1 VTTRQRLCE
10 LVKIVALFIVIFVL
24 PVIGGAITNN

>member
-1 VTTRQRLCE
+1 MTTSQRLCE
-10 LVKIVALFIVIFVL
+10 FVKIAALFIVIFVL

>member
-1 VTTRQRLCE
+1 VTTSQRLCE
-10 LVKIVALFIVIFVL
+10 FAKVMALFIVIFVL